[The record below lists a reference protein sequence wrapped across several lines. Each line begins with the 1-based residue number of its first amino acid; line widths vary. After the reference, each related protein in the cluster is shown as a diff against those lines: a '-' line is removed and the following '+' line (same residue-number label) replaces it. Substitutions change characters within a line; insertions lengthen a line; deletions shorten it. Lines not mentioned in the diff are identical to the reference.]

1 MNYEEALFDAQ
12 TRRLGT
18 RLRDALAAGK
28 KRLPVADI
36 KARQEEFAAGWDA
49 ACEYMKSLAM
59 PPENAYRLANNPGD
73 FAILAHHSVPGVR
86 GYFDEGTGTLDA
98 IKAVGNAYLD
108 AGDAPVA
115 GV

>member
-12 TRRLGT
+12 TNRLGT

-49 ACEYMKSLAM
+49 ACEYMKSIA
-59 PPENAYRLANNPGD
+59 PPRFEVLTHP
-73 FAILAHHSVPGVR
+73 SVPGVR

-108 AGDAPVA
+108 AEDAPVA

>member
-12 TRRLGT
+12 TNRLGT

-49 ACEYMKSLAM
+49 ACAFYMESPVL
-59 PPENAYRLANNPGD
+59 PPENDDRLATT
-73 FAILAHHSVPGVR
+73 GVT
-86 GYFDEGTGTLDA
+86 GYFDEGTETLDVV
-98 IKAVGNAYLD
+98 KAVGEAYLD

>member
-1 MNYEEALFDAQ
+1 MDSSEALFDAQ
-12 TRRLGT
+12 TNRLGT

-49 ACEYMKSLAM
+49 ACAYMESEAE
-59 PPENAYRLANNPGD
+59 PRYRVEDNPGD

-86 GYFDEGTGTLDA
+86 GYFGGSETPAGVGA
-98 IKAVGNAYLD
+98 IKSVGNAYLD
-108 AGDAPVA
+108 AEDAPVA